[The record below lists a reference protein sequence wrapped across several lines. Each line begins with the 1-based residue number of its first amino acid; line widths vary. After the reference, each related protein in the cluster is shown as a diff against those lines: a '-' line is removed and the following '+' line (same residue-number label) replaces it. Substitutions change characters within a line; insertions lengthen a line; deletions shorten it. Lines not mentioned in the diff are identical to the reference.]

1 MPLAAATS
9 DKNSAAIAPT
19 WSQAPACDYKLTDTN
34 GVPDS
39 FGRRWGAHA
48 DGSTCAFKSAT
59 GTPLHTWN
67 TAPRCLQVD
76 PVTSSSPPDSESHI
90 WASDGSCAFKDA
102 ALSPIYTWPSAPRCQ
117 NQPSVGTAVPDFS
130 GKLWGWESGSACAYR
145 TTDGSQVSFDLLR
158 LWAPES
164 ETPGS
169 PHHTG
174 PVTRH
179 LLATSGWWWAPAC
192 KNTVSTS
199 HAVDKVDS
207 SLLWGSDSGS
217 SCAFKDSNGK
227 PLQLWDITPVCTSN
241 TQVVRDSVG
250 RSWGW
255 QDGRS
260 CRATGAAPSP
270 SSSPV
275 ATSTSTIMTFTSTPS
290 GTVTKTWTSRGTCS
304 QANLDQAAT
313 CPDLPTMDSAQ
324 VDSTGYLWGC
334 NGASSCRYRYNGKLI
349 YYAALL
355 TGNWDQTPAP
365 LPTGY
370 GWLDSPR
377 CAQTPTYSS
386 SQPDAQGFPVF
397 QQDLAAGNVASY
409 YNDVSDCD
417 SDSESLQRIG
427 ESRWRPLELCWWPQ
441 QVALPAKGN
450 EYPGLGYKR
459 LRDRPP
465 KAQQQQPAEAHSST
479 TAQPSNAAVV
489 AVAGPGQSVDK
500 VLVVKNGVTQVNSTT
515 SSGDGKTS
523 SGGKINIE
531 HDSYG
536 NPWAWD
542 TARNQSCAVRNDS
555 ATLLTDFQA
564 ATRCKSSPT
573 AYNSKPD
580 TYGNLWGWENN
591 SSCAFRD
598 GSDRPLALRIIPVP
612 IKINRKL
619 LQTASAVA
627 SAIASASSAST
638 GPSSATAKSVAAA
651 DGSQPG
657 SNANA
662 VANSTAV
669 ATNGTA
675 VSNSASL
682 ASAAANSSATAR
694 TNTVALV
701 GTRGFENGSSCAYK
715 AANGAAIFY
724 QGYVQ
729 SGAYSSPSS
738 AWMASSSTA
747 SASSAVV
754 TSWETAPACRQA
766 VTDFNYQPDSAGRK
780 WGWDGSV
787 SCKYVDA
794 SGNALIAYEGQATFA
809 TGSQDTATVTCSSQ
823 AATPPSASDPGPST
837 PSPAKRTKAEQAA
850 GTSQPTKGKGK
861 GKAAKAKSA
870 PQPGG
875 SWTGTATQ
883 R

>member
-1 MPLAAATS
+1 WKLGRQLAHGRVHVVIQLAVTFATVLPEAIQGSTGLSRLYCDMSRHRSSRTVLVCLALVVAIVQGSGGCLARKDSYSTHVSCCGAETETLPPTEYIPGLITVDPSSAVEQVDLRERMLLDSSQQSWESAAACEGLPTVYNSVSDKLSRRWATVDQSTVCWPVPNTLACPGITDGALRRVFRVPFVMLMARHCIHGLLRLGEFAQVPCLSSPNIFIAKADALNQLWGWVPANGSAGSFSYSCRFAMADGRPMYDWMTAPVCPGTPTPLTAEYDNSGRLWGYNVAGGQSCAFKSAAGMSMPLAAATS

-145 TTDGSQVSFDLLR
+145 ASDGSQVSFDLLR

-169 PHHTG
+169 PHRTG

-199 HAVDKVDS
+199 YAIDKVDS

-227 PLQLWDITPVCTSN
+227 PLQLYDITPVCTSN

-260 CRATGAAPSP
+260 CRATSAAPSP
-270 SSSPV
+270 SSSPM

-334 NGASSCRYRYNGKLI
+334 NGASSCRYRYNGKLVSVLI
-349 YYAALL
+349 ALL
-355 TGNWDQTPAP
+355 SFLGFANRDHTACDVDLLCGTADWKLGPNSSTAANWLRLVGQSPLCPDTHIFQLAARCTGSLVGLRRKDLCFQRWK
-365 LPTGY
+365 G
-370 GWLDSPR
+370 
-377 CAQTPTYSS
+377 
-386 SQPDAQGFPVF
+386 GFPVF

-409 YNDVSDCD
+409 YNDGMTHVGGHALIRQLLACQSILAADARRVGN
-417 SDSESLQRIG
+417 RISNG
-427 ESRWRPLELCWWPQ
+427 SNQPKQDR
-441 QVALPAKGN
+441 GM
-450 EYPGLGYKR
+450 LGVYR
-459 LRDRPP
+459 S
-465 KAQQQQPAEAHSST
+465 A
-479 TAQPSNAAVV
+479 
-489 AVAGPGQSVDK
+489 DK
-500 VLVVKNGVTQVNSTT
+500 L
-515 SSGDGKTS
+515 
-523 SGGKINIE
+523 GGSMC
-531 HDSYG
+531 SY
-536 NPWAWD
+536 
-542 TARNQSCAVRNDS
+542 
-555 ATLLTDFQA
+555 
-564 ATRCKSSPT
+564 
-573 AYNSKPD
+573 
-580 TYGNLWGWENN
+580 
-591 SSCAFRD
+591 
-598 GSDRPLALRIIPVP
+598 
-612 IKINRKL
+612 
-619 LQTASAVA
+619 
-627 SAIASASSAST
+627 
-638 GPSSATAKSVAAA
+638 ATA
-651 DGSQPG
+651 
-657 SNANA
+657 
-662 VANSTAV
+662 
-669 ATNGTA
+669 
-675 VSNSASL
+675 
-682 ASAAANSSATAR
+682 
-694 TNTVALV
+694 
-701 GTRGFENGSSCAYK
+701 
-715 AANGAAIFY
+715 
-724 QGYVQ
+724 
-729 SGAYSSPSS
+729 
-738 AWMASSSTA
+738 
-747 SASSAVV
+747 
-754 TSWETAPACRQA
+754 
-766 VTDFNYQPDSAGRK
+766 
-780 WGWDGSV
+780 
-787 SCKYVDA
+787 
-794 SGNALIAYEGQATFA
+794 
-809 TGSQDTATVTCSSQ
+809 
-823 AATPPSASDPGPST
+823 
-837 PSPAKRTKAEQAA
+837 
-850 GTSQPTKGKGK
+850 
-861 GKAAKAKSA
+861 
-870 PQPGG
+870 
-875 SWTGTATQ
+875 
-883 R
+883 